1 MTVDTDPQ
9 PTEVEK
15 LRDEFKQQFDALKE
29 SLQAENEQL
38 KSKNEELIKH
48 NQDLQR
54 ALIRSTTTPATEEE
68 LAHKSEDQIYEER
81 ISVIA
86 DRVLEQIRI

>member
-54 ALIRSTTTPATEEE
+54 ALIRSTTTPATEEPQP
-68 LAHKSEDQIYEER
+68 KSEDQIYEER
-81 ISVIA
+81 ISAIA